1 MTQIILKNEINQS
14 KLDILL
20 AFLNSCGFDA
30 EINAATTE
38 KEEVKKETSLTL
50 SVGLWEGRD
59 INDKQLR
66 EKAWGTNKRLAR

>member
-1 MTQIILKNEINQS
+1 MTQIILRNDVEPV

-30 EINAATTE
+30 EIDTTTAG
-38 KEEVKKETSLTL
+38 KKKVKKETSLTL

-59 INDKQLR
+59 VNDKQLR
-66 EKAWGTNKRLAR
+66 EKAWGTNKRLAK